1 MHCGIP
7 PEQGTLLCM
16 LKKYERGVI
25 TYKRNSVI
33 SRCKHICDSEHIS
46 LTRYIFDGTYANQC
60 KKKIN
65 TISTD
70 GLSDS
75 IKGLLFNYTS
85 QSKHLINLLLQCTHL
100 GTHLGNILCTSDKHV
115 MIDSAVKDL
124 NCRLNNLLADFS
136 HCNSD
141 TLSTLFNSY
150 CMNVYG
156 CQLWKFNGKHI
167 NTFFTAWRKAIRRI
181 WKIPFRSHNKLVHL
195 INGSH
200 DISIILEKRCIKQSW
215 KMLNSEYELY
225 NIIVKYSM
233 HNANSTLGE
242 NVRYFMYKYNLT
254 LDDWNQNI
262 NNIYKKVDMYVNN
275 HADHADRAVECVA
288 IAIRELCD
296 MRDSDDTQVF
306 SDSELKF
313 MIDMLCTK

>member
-1 MHCGIP
+1 MRDG
-7 PEQGTLLCM
+7 
-16 LKKYERGVI
+16 
-25 TYKRNSVI
+25 SVI
-33 SRCKHICDSEHIS
+33 PYLDTC
-46 LTRYIFDGTYANQC
+46 
-60 KKKIN
+60 
-65 TISTD
+65 
-70 GLSDS
+70 
-75 IKGLLFNYTS
+75 
-85 QSKHLINLLLQCTHL
+85 
-100 GTHLGNILCTSDKHV
+100 THLGNILCTSDKHV

-167 NTFFTAWRKAIRRI
+167 NTFFTAWRKAVRRI

-195 INGSH
+195 INVSH

-215 KMLNSEYELY
+215 KMLNSELC
-225 NIIVKYSM
+225 NKIVKYSM

-275 HADHADRAVECVA
+275 HADRAVECVA

-306 SDSELKF
+306 GDSELKF